1 MKIICLPAFI
11 LLLIMSLVAPADP
24 IDKVTELLGQGNVI
38 ELSKL
43 FAPDVEMTLMN
54 QEDTF
59 SKLQAT
65 AELNKFFDQH
75 KPRQIKLLHKVNSN
89 KKFLFGVAIL
99 STTGGSYRIAYMLSE
114 TNNTMRIIELR
125 IENEKTK

>member
-1 MKIICLPAFI
+1 MKLICLPAVI
-11 LLLIMSLVAPADP
+11 LLFLMTSAMPADP
-24 IDKVTELLGQGNVI
+24 VDRVTNLLGQGNVA

-43 FAPDVEMTLMN
+43 FAPDIELTIMG
-54 QEDTF
+54 QEDTY
-59 SKLQAT
+59 SKIQAT

-75 KPRQIKLLHKVNSN
+75 KPKQIQLLHKVNSN

-99 STTGGSYRIAYMLSE
+99 SSTGGQYRVSYMLSE
-114 TNNTMRIIELR
+114 TDNAMLLIELR

>member
-1 MKIICLPAFI
+1 MTSA
-11 LLLIMSLVAPADP
+11 MPADP
-24 IDKVTELLGQGNVI
+24 VDRVTNLLGQGNVA

-43 FAPDVEMTLMN
+43 FAPDIELTIMG
-54 QEDTF
+54 QEDTY
-59 SKLQAT
+59 SKIQAT

-75 KPRQIKLLHKVNSN
+75 KPKQIQLLHKVNSN

-99 STTGGSYRIAYMLSE
+99 SSTGGQYRVSYMLSE
-114 TNNTMRIIELR
+114 TDNAMLLIELR